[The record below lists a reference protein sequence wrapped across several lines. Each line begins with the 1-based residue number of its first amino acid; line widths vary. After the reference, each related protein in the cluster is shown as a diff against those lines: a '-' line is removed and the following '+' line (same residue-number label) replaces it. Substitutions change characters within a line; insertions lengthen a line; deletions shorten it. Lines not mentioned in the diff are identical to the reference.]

1 MKPES
6 RSTSSDGRA
15 PRARSSVPAHPSGAR
30 VREPERGSLPAVEP
44 AIVEAAIS
52 AAAAAAAEARGQ
64 RAPAAG
70 APPLP
75 AREPTH
81 GSGAVGARPEYAPLK
96 AHLRADR
103 LLSTWQRRWL
113 MLAGGS
119 LGGLTVLRLE
129 AGLGPSLS
137 LYAQVFLCA
146 LTIVNFAII
155 VYKAW
160 LMAKALGYKP
170 ASPDDSELRRPPP
183 GGWPSINVI
192 VPMFHEGDLVLQLVR
207 HLRAMD
213 YPRDRMIVRLAIEE
227 SDTGQGSTMSAI
239 ERGGWGINDQM
250 QLVSVPFTDAGRI
263 AARVTSGDDTDRWGE
278 SGIILKLPDNFRVV
292 VCPPREPMG
301 KPGACNYVLRTDA
314 PGELTVVFDVEDI
327 PDPLQLKKAAHAFAT
342 GRPRDVCYQAEL
354 QYHNVN
360 TNRLTRLFS
369 SEYAMH
375 FGLMLKGLASTGA
388 PVPLGGTSNYLR
400 TDALLALGGWDE
412 FNVTED
418 ATLGYTIARRG
429 WRVRVL
435 DSVTL
440 EEANSEGRNWIRQRS
455 RWIKGYT
462 QTWLVHMRNPW
473 RLWRDLGTRG
483 FWSFQLTVGFATIS
497 TLLNPVLW
505 GLTAFYFGA
514 RIADL
519 HGATEW
525 VQSLFP
531 APVFYAGVSSMVI
544 GNLLVVYFHLAG
556 CMLRRLDQA
565 LLTVVL
571 LPLYWWMM
579 FWAACRAFGELVHER
594 KRFEWAHT
602 IHGLDEAP
610 EHYYAA
616 RATTARRQRASG
628 EHAFP

>member
-6 RSTSSDGRA
+6 RSTGSGRSGS
-15 PRARSSVPAHPSGAR
+15 RARPSVPPRLSGTR
-30 VREPERGSLPAVEP
+30 VRELERGASQAVEP
-44 AIVEAAIS
+44 AAAEAATS
-52 AAAAAAAEARGQ
+52 AAEAEAAEARGQ
-64 RAPAAG
+64 PAPAAE
-70 APPLP
+70 ALPLP
-75 AREPTH
+75 APEPTH
-81 GSGAVGARPEYAPLK
+81 GSGPVGLRSEYVPLK
-96 AHLRADR
+96 AHLRADSV
-103 LLSTWQRRWL
+103 LSTWQRRWL
-113 MLAGGS
+113 MLAVAS

-129 AGLGPSLS
+129 TGLGPPLS
-137 LYAQVFLCA
+137 IYAQGFLCA

-155 VYKAW
+155 VYKAR
-160 LMAKALGYKP
+160 LMAKAFGYKP
-170 ASPDDSELRRPPP
+170 ASPDDSELRQPPR

-192 VPMFHEGDLVLQLVR
+192 VPMFHEGELVLQLVQ
-207 HLRAMD
+207 HLCAID
-213 YPRDRMIVRLAIEE
+213 YPRDRMFVRLAIEE
-227 SDTGQGSTMSAI
+227 SDTGLGSTLSAI

-250 QLVSVPFTDAGRI
+250 QLVSMPFTGDGTI
-263 AARVTSGDDTDRWGE
+263 GARVTSQDGTDRWAE

-375 FGLMLKGLASTGA
+375 FGLMLKGLVRTGA

-435 DSVTL
+435 ESVTL

-473 RLWRDLGTRG
+473 KLWRDLGTRG
-483 FWSFQLTVGFATIS
+483 FCSFQLTVGFATIT

-519 HGATEW
+519 HRGTEW

-531 APVFYAGVSSMVI
+531 APVFYAGLSSMVI

-556 CMLRRLDQA
+556 CMLRRLDRA

-579 FWAACRAFGELVHER
+579 FWAACRAFVELVHER

-616 RATTARRQRASG
+616 RETTARRQRAPG
-628 EHAFP
+628 QHAYS

>member
-1 MKPES
+1 MAT
-6 RSTSSDGRA
+6 RRNGGRQ
-15 PRARSSVPAHPSGAR
+15 PRAGTKPKSGSTPSRWTA
-30 VREPERGSLPAVEP
+30 PAVEP
-44 AIVEAAIS
+44 ATAEATP
-52 AAAAAAAEARGQ
+52 AAEAAAAEV
-64 RAPAAG
+64 RAEPSAA
-70 APPLP
+70 AEALPLP
-75 AREPTH
+75 APQPSYENGPV
-81 GSGAVGARPEYAPLK
+81 AVRSEYAPLEP
-96 AHLRADR
+96 HLRADR
-103 LLSTWQRRWL
+103 VLSTWQRRCL
-113 MLAGGS
+113 ILAAAS
-119 LGGLTVLRLE
+119 LLGLTVLRLE
-129 AGLGPSLS
+129 TGLGPAVSI
-137 LYAQVFLCA
+137 YAKGFLCA
-146 LTIVNFAII
+146 LTIANFAII
-155 VYKAW
+155 VYKAR
-160 LMAKALGYKP
+160 LMAKAFGYKP
-170 ASPDDSELRRPPP
+170 ASPDDSQLREPPP
-183 GGWPSINVI
+183 KGWPTINVI
-192 VPMFHEGDLVLQLVR
+192 VPMFHEGDLVLQVVQ
-207 HLRAMD
+207 HLCALD
-213 YPRDRMIVRLAIEE
+213 YPRDRMFVRLAVEE
-227 SDTGQGSTMSAI
+227 SDTRPGSTLSAL
-239 ERGGWGINDQM
+239 ERGGWGTDDLRE
-250 QLVSVPFTDAGRI
+250 LVSLPLADDGNI
-263 AARVTSGDDTDRWGE
+263 GSRVTAQDGTNP
-278 SGIILKLPDNFRVV
+278 GILLKLPENFRVV
-292 VCPPREPMG
+292 VCPRREPMG
-301 KPGACNYVLRTDA
+301 KPGACNHVLRTDA

-342 GRPRDVCYQAEL
+342 GRRRDVCYQAEL

-375 FGLMLKGLASTGA
+375 FGLMLKGLVSTGA

-429 WRVRVL
+429 WRVSVL

-440 EEANSEGRNWIRQRS
+440 EEANSQGRNWIRQRS

-505 GLTAFYFGA
+505 ALTAFYFGA
-514 RIADL
+514 RLAGL

-531 APVFYAGVSSMVI
+531 APVFYAGVLSMVL

-579 FWAACRAFGELVHER
+579 FWAACWAFAELVRER

-610 EHYYAA
+610 THYYAA
-616 RATTARRQRASG
+616 TDTPARRRHASG
-628 EHAFP
+628 QHALS